1 MMNKIIIENDKIIES
16 DLDYQIDSN
25 SIFNIQEI
33 CFNIKKDMDLK
44 LTININKETKNI
56 ICFNIFDDV
65 ALNLSILT
73 SGEFSKIQYKYHLG
87 FNAHCNIE
95 KLNIVNGISE
105 MIIANIDEGSSFNY
119 LFKSIASNKENYDY
133 MIYHDGKNS
142 SSNIINHSINENGSI
157 YYQISSFIPQKMVGC
172 SANQY
177 NRIINLTNNKCE
189 IRPDLYIDCDDVSAN
204 HSALIDKFS
213 DKELFY
219 LKSRG
224 INEEM
229 ANKLLMKGFLMS
241 KLNNQELIDL
251 IQERYGG
258 E

>member
-157 YYQISSFIPQKMVGC
+157 DYQISSFIPQKMVGC
-172 SANQY
+172 
-177 NRIINLTNNKCE
+177 
-189 IRPDLYIDCDDVSAN
+189 SAN